1 MEDYISLYEK
11 LGLFYLGKEIDPK
24 TLTFKTDEAPF
35 LYKSKDFT
43 THAAIIGMTGSGKTG
58 LGIAIIEEAAIDK
71 IPSIIIDPKGDMGN
85 LLLAFPELK
94 PSDFQRWIDPL
105 EAESKGMKPDVYAE
119 EVAGNWEKGL
129 RGFHQ
134 DKSRI
139 SLYSNSADFTIYTPG
154 SMAGIPISVLSSFEA
169 PSEDVMNDPDTYSA
183 MINSTVMGLLS
194 LLNVRADVLTSKEYI
209 LLAALFSYF
218 WKKNIN
224 LTLEQLI
231 GYITNPPFEKIG
243 VLSLNSF
250 YPQKERFNLAMLLN
264 NILSSPGFS
273 TWLEGKNLDIQD
285 LLYTEN
291 GKPRVSILSLAH
303 LDSNQQMF
311 FVTLFLNK
319 YISWMRQ
326 QTGASSLRTLLYMD
340 EIFGFFPATSNPPS
354 KQPML
359 ILLKQARAYGIGVV
373 LATQNPVEHNGTYPL
388 P

>member
-154 SMAGIPISVLSSFEA
+154 SMAGIPISVLA
-169 PSEDVMNDPDTYSA
+169 
-183 MINSTVMGLLS
+183 
-194 LLNVRADVLTSKEYI
+194 VLK
-209 LLAALFSYF
+209 
-218 WKKNIN
+218 
-224 LTLEQLI
+224 
-231 GYITNPPFEKIG
+231 
-243 VLSLNSF
+243 
-250 YPQKERFNLAMLLN
+250 
-264 NILSSPGFS
+264 
-273 TWLEGKNLDIQD
+273 
-285 LLYTEN
+285 
-291 GKPRVSILSLAH
+291 H
-303 LDSNQQMF
+303 
-311 FVTLFLNK
+311 
-319 YISWMRQ
+319 
-326 QTGASSLRTLLYMD
+326 
-340 EIFGFFPATSNPPS
+340 
-354 KQPML
+354 
-359 ILLKQARAYGIGVV
+359 LLKM
-373 LATQNPVEHNGTYPL
+373 L
-388 P
+388 